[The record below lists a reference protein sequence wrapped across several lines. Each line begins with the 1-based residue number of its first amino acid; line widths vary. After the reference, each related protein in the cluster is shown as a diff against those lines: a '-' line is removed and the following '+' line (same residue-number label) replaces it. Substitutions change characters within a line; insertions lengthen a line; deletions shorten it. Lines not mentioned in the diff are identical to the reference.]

1 MSFMRITRTARAASL
16 AAMLAAFA
24 AALPLSSGPALAQ
37 THHHRHQ
44 QQQQQ
49 AGAATGAAAAKPAD
63 QDAIGPAQDRIVAV
77 VNGQIITRRDIDDRA
92 RLFALSTGLPMN
104 DEVQARLRP
113 QITRQL
119 IDEKLRM
126 QEVQQRHINVP
137 LSQISNAITDIEKRN
152 GMAENALRDKLA
164 GDGVSMTTL
173 IDQIRTQL
181 AWTGVLRQQLGDRAR
196 ISSADIRQRAEAIKS
211 EAGQPEYEVSEIFVR
226 VDDPKNSGDALKFAD
241 TVIQQLRAGA
251 PFPIV
256 AAQFSQSQTA
266 LDGGSLGWVQADT
279 LDPQVEAVVK
289 EMPIGA
295 VSNPIRVAGGYAIVS
310 LAGRREVGKQMT
322 TVLDLRQAF
331 IPFTSPLNPQTPT
344 AQQQQALQ
352 QATALSKSAH
362 DCATLEAANKT
373 YGEKRPGNPGQ
384 VQLDR
389 LNPQMANVLKPLPD
403 NVASHPLV
411 STDGIDII
419 MVCSRS
425 EKNLAD
431 HNTEEIADQ
440 LLNDRVEQVSRQLNR
455 DLHRKAVIDMR
466 STS

>member
-37 THHHRHQ
+37 THHHRH
-44 QQQQQ
+44 QQQQ

-104 DEVQARLRP
+104 EEVQSRLRP
-113 QITRQL
+113 QIVRQL

-126 QEVQQRHINVP
+126 QEIQQRHINVP
-137 LSQISNAITDIEKRN
+137 LTQIANAITDIEKRN

-279 LDPQVEAVVK
+279 LDPQVVAVVK

-419 MVCSRS
+419 MVCSRT

-431 HNTEEIADQ
+431 HNTEELADQ